1 MSKMMGNLKE
11 QGFRLMVNKETEHAA
26 WLHPAET
33 LPGMLGY
40 IDCTDMDDF
49 QFMEFLAALND

>member
-1 MSKMMGNLKE
+1 MMGNLKE